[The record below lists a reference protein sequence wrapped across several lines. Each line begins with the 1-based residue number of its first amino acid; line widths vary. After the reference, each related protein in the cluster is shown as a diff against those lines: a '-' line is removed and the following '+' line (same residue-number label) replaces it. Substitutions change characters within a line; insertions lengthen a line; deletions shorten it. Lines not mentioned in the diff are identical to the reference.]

1 MGRKYDFKA
10 AKSFTLGL
18 QELAWLAKY
27 SAEKKMKASEVVNN
41 LIRKAMQKDNKEE
54 KEQKL
59 RGPLAFCTQCM
70 KRTEFK
76 QVKDEQLLEHW
87 LCFECGEDKTEVI
100 EYHIARS

>member
-54 KEQKL
+54 KKQKQ
-59 RGPLAFCTQCM
+59 RGPLAFCTSCM
-70 KRTEFK
+70 KRTEFE
-76 QVKDEQLLEHW
+76 QVENNW

>member
-27 SAEKKMKASEVVNN
+27 SAEKKLKASEVVNK
-41 LIRKAMQKDNKEE
+41 LIRTAMQADNKEE

-59 RGPLAFCTQCM
+59 RGPIAYCTGCSKQ
-70 KRTEFK
+70 TEFE
-76 QVKDEQLLEHW
+76 QVKDKW
-87 LCFECGEDKTEVI
+87 LCVICEEDKTEVI
-100 EYHIARS
+100 EYHIQHARR